1 MRSQQRPQEQQEHQ
15 QQRPQAGSQQDTAM
29 SESLADLLVLLP
41 PLLSATSA
49 DDDDGTNSLD
59 QESLELLLSSPPLS
73 ELESLLPELAA
84 LTSASLHS
92 SALSLARV
100 LHPTTNPS
108 YLHRHIPSLPT
119 ALAALHDASKAAH
132 EELSAARL
140 RASEALLAL
149 LDAYSTALALLLRT
163 LENKHGPVARSL
175 DLRATDMSLRARRLD
190 VDVRAAAAELHAG
203 VYPSE
208 AVAALANY
216 AAHLRDARMRVEEG
230 IKVRTAELAE
240 YGVGVEG
247 GAQKERMMREMAR
260 VHRDMTRQLEDA
272 KRDLERLEKN

>member
-1 MRSQQRPQEQQEHQ
+1 
-15 QQRPQAGSQQDTAM
+15 
-29 SESLADLLVLLP
+29 LADLLVLLP
-41 PLLSATSA
+41 PLLSATTA
-49 DDDDGTNSLD
+49 DDDDAADSLD

-92 SALSLARV
+92 SALSVARV

-119 ALAALHDASKAAH
+119 ALKALQDARKAAH
-132 EELSAARL
+132 EALSAARL
-140 RASEALLAL
+140 RASATLLDL
-149 LDAYSTALALLLRT
+149 LDAYSTALALLLRA
-163 LENKHGPVARSL
+163 LEDKHGPVARSL
-175 DLRATDMSLRARRLD
+175 DLRATEVSLRARRMD

-216 AAHLRDARMRVEEG
+216 AAHLRDARMRAEES

-260 VHRDMTRQLEDA
+260 VHRDMTRQLEDT